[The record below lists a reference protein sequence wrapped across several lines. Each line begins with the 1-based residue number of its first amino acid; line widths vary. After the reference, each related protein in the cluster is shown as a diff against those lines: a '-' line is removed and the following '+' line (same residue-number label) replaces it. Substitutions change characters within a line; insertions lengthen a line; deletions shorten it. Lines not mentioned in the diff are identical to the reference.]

1 MDNRLRSQHHSVGNA
16 VASIKELTLCLRAA
30 WYKRRDKE
38 AAAQALGIEPVE
50 FESEFPVSALT
61 RMHIGTAWGDLL
73 NPEAE
78 RRIEI
83 DTIHG
88 IISGRV
94 DLDLKED
101 EWKTIPVE
109 LKATYY
115 SPKKTLAEM
124 GQYVEQLAGY
134 ALATPE
140 CGGHA
145 MLGVLHLGAPP
156 LFRVFDINFEDHELD
171 AWEAELTRRVGVVI
185 APEVL
190 PSLADHYDWECRY
203 CNYFEKNGGPCPGSK
218 GKTRGFFM
226 TEEE

>member
-30 WYKRRDKE
+30 WYKRRDQE
-38 AAAQALGIEPVE
+38 HAAQILGIEPADFERE
-50 FESEFPVSALT
+50 FDVNALT

-73 NPEAE
+73 NPETE

-83 DTIHG
+83 ETPHG

-101 EWKTIPVE
+101 EYKTIPVE

-115 SPKKTLAEM
+115 SQKKPLYEM

-140 CGGHA
+140 CGGHS

-156 LFRVFDINFEDHELD
+156 LFRVFDIHFAPDELQ
-171 AWEAELTRRVGVVI
+171 AWESELTRRVEVVI
-185 APEVL
+185 APDVI
-190 PSLADHYDWECRY
+190 PSVADHYDWECRY
-203 CNYFEKNGGPCPGSK
+203 CQYYEKNGGPCPGGK
-218 GKTRGFFM
+218 GKQRGFFV
-226 TEEE
+226 EEE